1 MVKLIARLDAKPG
14 QETLVAEALSELS
27 VPSRAEAGCIQ
38 YDVCRSKEDAAKLLV
53 LEEWETQ
60 EALDEHM
67 ATPHFK
73 TFLAKVGE
81 ALAGEPGIELIER
94 V

>member
-14 QETLVAEALSELS
+14 QEALLAEALSELS
-27 VPSRAEAGCIQ
+27 APSRAEAGCIQ
-38 YDVCRSKEDAAKLLV
+38 YDVCRSKEDAGKLLV

-67 ATPHFK
+67 ETPHFK
-73 TFLAKVGE
+73 AFLEKAAD
-81 ALAGEPGIELIER
+81 ALAGEPGIEFVER
-94 V
+94 L